1 MEMSKVSNVVVMC
14 LMALSVVAV
23 NSAGQVK
30 KINEPEYGKLYNL
43 TVTGSDRVDWDI
55 HVNYGDNVSINCT
68 EVPGKPMGCDVS
80 FSVDCI
86 YYPLYYK
93 TSCCDTTM
101 DSGSAFYATSNRTIW
116 FVAADD
122 TVIHAALWNALANS
136 QANYTINKVNAT
148 ASGQSADISR
158 LEAMVSSLNQTV
170 NALNSSL
177 SALTINFTTL
187 SEHLQQTDGNLSAL
201 QEKLAEMSAEFKALS
216 DNLTALK
223 ARLDSLNI
231 PEAVNISG
239 IQQNITDLSASYE
252 DLYQNITELANR
264 TGNITYQNIT
274 YGNQTLVTNETVVY
288 AYDNGTVGN
297 ISKGLD
303 DLSKR
308 LGEVNKS
315 LPEELAK
322 MKNETKKDNN
332 KSRDSISKELGESS
346 AAMGAGVGL
355 GAGIAAGA
363 GTSMAIGKRNS
374 RAPIKGRP
382 EDEIVPTG
390 GLKTGEPED
399 FPKPPEQDKGQ

>member
-1 MEMSKVSNVVVMC
+1 MC
-14 LMALSVVAV
+14 LMALCVFAPSSMGAV
-23 NSAGQVK
+23 K
-30 KINEPEYGKLYNL
+30 TNEPEYGKLYNL
-43 TVTGSDRVDWDI
+43 TVTGSTRVDWDI

-68 EVPGKPMGCDVS
+68 EVPGKPMGCDVG

-86 YYPLYYK
+86 YCPLYYK

-101 DSGSAFYATSNRTIW
+101 DSGSAFYAASNRTIW

-122 TVIHAALWNALANS
+122 TVIHVALWNALANS

-148 ASGQSADISR
+148 ASSQSADITK
-158 LEAMVSSLNQTV
+158 LESMVESLNQTV
-170 NALNSSL
+170 NALAINVTNL
-177 SALTINFTTL
+177 SAHI
-187 SEHLQQTDGNLSAL
+187 QQTDGNLSVL
-201 QEKLAEMSAEFKALS
+201 QEKLAEMSAEFKSLS

-264 TGNITYQNIT
+264 TGNITYQNVT
-274 YGNQTLVTNETVVY
+274 YENKTLVTNETVVY

-297 ISKGLD
+297 ISKGLE
-303 DLSKR
+303 DLGKR
-308 LGEVNKS
+308 VAEVNKS
-315 LPEELAK
+315 LPEEIAK
-322 MKNETKKDNN
+322 VNGNVDKLRNNTK
-332 KSRDSISKELGESS
+332 SSESISKEMGE
-346 AAMGAGVGL
+346 ATGTVAGVGL

-390 GLKTGEPED
+390 GLKTGELEE